1 MHGGGSVPQ
10 GQKGGTG
17 CRCRPKACTRLHP
30 DLAMD
35 FDALCLRAMNIG
47 DLSELDR
54 WEKDQVLSTFYEL
67 ICRYQKEHDRS
78 VLTAMAK
85 INAWA
90 AEKNLE
96 MAAEIQETVRFAGYS
111 PVILDRSR
119 ISGSFAS
126 ARSFAAG

>member
-1 MHGGGSVPQ
+1 M
-10 GQKGGTG
+10 
-17 CRCRPKACTRLHP
+17 
-30 DLAMD
+30 AMD

-67 ICRYQKEHDRS
+67 ICRYQKGHDRS

-119 ISGSFAS
+119 ISSPFAP